1 VDLHYFHLILSM
13 DPSQP
18 RVQDLN
24 RPLVEL
30 PVLFLVGDIRFM
42 LRTKLSARYAL
53 TMKFGS
59 VGHDS
64 IMRSTEPFLLTRWN
78 GNMII
83 IVILV

>member
-1 VDLHYFHLILSM
+1 MDL
-13 DPSQP
+13 PQP
-18 RVQDLN
+18 RVPDLN
-24 RPLVEL
+24 RPPAEL
-30 PVLFLVGDIRFM
+30 PVSFLVGDIRFM

-59 VGHDS
+59 VGYHS
-64 IMRSTEPFLLTRWN
+64 ILTSTEPFLLTRWH